1 MIAIENIQSIGPWG
15 YSRDIES
22 LLRKQ
27 LFLNDLQQLPW
38 QYSCKSLENQIRQ
51 NTIDGII
58 EDTKLKNSLK
68 FWLRTA

>member
-27 LFLNDLQQLPW
+27 LFRMT
-38 QYSCKSLENQIRQ
+38 YSNFVAVFL
-51 NTIDGII
+51 
-58 EDTKLKNSLK
+58 
-68 FWLRTA
+68 